1 MSRRIAIQHWKHLR
15 SEMQFA
21 VLDTKD
27 AHADEAHFTG
37 NVKPSAYKRGWLNTF
52 RVAVVHTTL
61 MLVLAYLGLAKQ
73 HHWSEKA
80 ALTSY
85 IKKQRFLRGQV
96 ERTAE
101 NAGAFAAWDKWLYS
115 IRMEPRWFHSHA
127 EFVAAERSGE
137 IARYEQQA
145 A

>member
-15 SEMQFA
+15 SEMQHA
-21 VLDTKD
+21 VLDTKK
-27 AHADEAHFTG
+27 AHAEEARFTG
-37 NVKPSAYKRGWLNTF
+37 IIKPSGYERGWLSTF
-52 RVAVVHTTL
+52 RMAVVHTSF
-61 MLVLAYLGLAKQ
+61 MLVLAYLGLVKQ
-73 HHWSEKA
+73 RSWSEKA
-80 ALTSY
+80 ALVSY
-85 IKKQRFLRGQV
+85 IKKQRFLRGQA
-96 ERTAE
+96 EQTAE

-115 IRMEPRWFHSHA
+115 IRMEPRWFHSHS

>member
-15 SEMQFA
+15 SEMQHA
-21 VLDTKD
+21 VQDTKE
-27 AHADEAHFTG
+27 AHAEEARYTG
-37 NVKPSAYKRGWLNTF
+37 IAKLSGYERGWLNTF
-52 RVAVVHTTL
+52 RLAVVHTTL
-61 MLVLAYLGLAKQ
+61 MLTLAYLGLVKQ
-73 HHWSEKA
+73 RSWSEKA
-80 ALTSY
+80 ALVSY
-85 IKKQRFLRGQV
+85 VKKQRFLRGQV

-101 NAGAFAAWDKWLYS
+101 NAGAFAAWDNWLHS
-115 IRMEPRWFHSHA
+115 IRMQPRWFHSHA